1 MNTSEEIKKLAELRL
16 EEAQILLDN
25 GKTNG
30 AFYLLGY
37 TIELYLKYKI
47 CKLLNIDNLFDER
60 CSLRK
65 KYFADKNPFFSH
77 DLNTLLVFSG
87 LKLKFDEAKSHD
99 KILFKTTSLL
109 VDVWSEK
116 SRYDIQPKKEEDVR
130 ASIELLK
137 NENGLLSWIQKN

>member
-16 EEAQILLDN
+16 EEAEILLDN

-47 CKLLNIDNLFDER
+47 CKLLNIENLFDES
-60 CSLRK
+60 CSLKK
-65 KYFADKNPFFSH
+65 KYFDGRNPFFSH

-87 LKLKFDEAKSHD
+87 LKLKFDEAKSENQ
-99 KILFKTTSLL
+99 ILFKTTSLL

-116 SRYDIQPKKEEDVR
+116 SRYDIQPKNKEDVK

>member
-47 CKLLNIDNLFDER
+47 CKLLNIDNLFDES
-60 CSLRK
+60 CNLRK
-65 KYFADKNPFFSH
+65 KYFDGRNPFFSH
-77 DLNTLLVFSG
+77 DLNILLVFSG
-87 LKLKFDEAKSHD
+87 LKLKFDEAKSQNQ
-99 KILFKTTSLL
+99 ILFKTTSLL

-116 SRYDIQPKKEEDVR
+116 SRYDIQPKNKEDVK

>member
-1 MNTSEEIKKLAELRL
+1 MNSSQEIKSLADLRL

-37 TIELYLKYKI
+37 TIELYLKYKL
-47 CKLLNIDNLFDER
+47 CKLLDIDDLFANN
-60 CSLRK
+60 CPLK
-65 KYFADKNPFFSH
+65 KHFEGRNPFYSH

-87 LKLKFDEAKSHD
+87 LKNKFDVEKSTNR
-99 KILFKTTSLL
+99 IIFKTTSLL

-116 SRYDIQPKKEEDVR
+116 SRYDIQPKSEKDLQD
-130 ASIELLK
+130 SINLLK
-137 NENGLLSWIQKN
+137 DSKGLLQWIQNN

>member
-47 CKLLNIDNLFDER
+47 CKLLNIDNLFDES
-60 CSLRK
+60 CVLRK
-65 KYFADKNPFFSH
+65 KYFEGRNPFFSH

-87 LKLKFDEAKSHD
+87 LKLKFDEAKSQD

-116 SRYDIQPKKEEDVR
+116 SRYDIQPKKEEDVK